1 MPHYRIR
8 VEGKVQ
14 GVFFRANTQR
24 QATELGILGWVKNEV
39 DGSVTIS
46 AQGKQEGLNQLI
58 DWCRRGPDYARVTK
72 VEFKALATEDFN
84 SFRIVR

>member
-24 QATELGILGWVKNEV
+24 QAFELGLFGWVKNET

-46 AQGKQEGLNQLI
+46 AQGKEEGLNQLI
-58 DWCRRGPDYARVTK
+58 DWCRRGPDYAKVTK
-72 VEFKALATEDFN
+72 VEFKELDTEDFE
-84 SFRIVR
+84 SFSIVR